1 MRVVEIFKSIDG
13 EGIRAGFPVTFIRL
27 AGCNLKCSYCDSQYA
42 CQNVLSYP
50 DMSIEQIVRKV
61 YELGCKRITLT
72 GGEPLIHEDAES
84 LIRILYDL
92 DFEVNVETNGSQDIR
107 RYVNYKNIIITLDY
121 KCPTSDMESKMA
133 LYNLPHLRE
142 TDVLKFVVGSKEDL
156 DVCRRISKFTR
167 AQVFISPVFG
177 KIEPKEIVEY
187 MLEND
192 MYNCR
197 IQLQLHKYIWDPN
210 ERGV

>member
-42 CQNVLSYP
+42 CQGVLGYP

-72 GGEPLIHEDAES
+72 GGEPLIHEDVTK
-84 LIRILYDL
+84 LIYVLRNL
-92 DFEVNVETNGSQDIR
+92 DFKVNIETNGSQDIR
-107 RYVNYKNIIITLDY
+107 PYVKCKDIIITLDY
-121 KCPTSDMESKMA
+121 KCPTSGMESKMA
-133 LYNLPHLRE
+133 LYNLPCLRK

-156 DVCRRISKFTR
+156 DVCKRISKFTR

-192 MYNCR
+192 MDNCR